1 MFYNHITIKAHLN
14 GKSVEL
20 AELKRD
26 STKLELVVDAYN
38 TNKIFIFD
46 GKWLNCDIIE
56 EIRIYETNELAD
68 HLIV

>member
-1 MFYNHITIKAHLN
+1 MLYNHITKAHLN

-20 AELKRD
+20 AEWKRD

-46 GKWLNCDIIE
+46 GKWLNCDIIG
-56 EIRIYETNELAD
+56 EI
-68 HLIV
+68 